1 MQTLEGLEFTPFIP
15 KALLSIAQEIEKAN
29 GSSYLVGGWV
39 RDALLAK
46 TCRDFDVEVYG
57 LEQEELLEILSRYGR
72 PNLVGRAFG
81 VIHLAIRGSP

>member
-46 TCRDFDVEVYG
+46 T
-57 LEQEELLEILSRYGR
+57 
-72 PNLVGRAFG
+72 
-81 VIHLAIRGSP
+81 